1 MKSLDVIIHS
11 AIRIESNSG
20 LVIYFDPFRLEEVS
34 NDADI
39 IFITHPH
46 YDHFSKDDILKVKEN
61 SSKIIVPSELFRE
74 AIELGFESDSVLCVE
89 PNSEYSFSGIKFET
103 IPAYNINKDFHKKEY
118 NWVGYVVNVDNTVIY
133 VAGDTD
139 CTSEAKSVSCDIA
152 LVPVGGTFTMTSNE
166 AADLIKEIMPR
177 KAIPIH
183 YGSIVGSK
191 ADAID
196 FKEIL
201 DGIVD
206 VEIKI

>member
-1 MKSLDVIIHS
+1 MKSIDVIVHS
-11 AIRIESNSG
+11 AIRIVSDNDI
-20 LVIYFDPFRLEEVS
+20 VMYFDPFRLEDVS

-46 YDHFSKDDILKVKEN
+46 YDHFSKEDILKVKKN
-61 SSKIIVPSELFRE
+61 SSKIIIPSEIFKDVLD
-74 AIELGFESDSVLCVE
+74 LGFDSELITCVE
-89 PNSEYSFSGIKFET
+89 PNCSYECDGIKFST
-103 IPAYNINKDFHKKEY
+103 IPAYNINKEFHKKEY
-118 NWVGYVVNVDNTVIY
+118 NWVGYVVNIDNEVIY

-201 DGIVD
+201 DGIVE

>member
-1 MKSLDVIIHS
+1 MKDLDVIVHS
-11 AIRIESNSG
+11 AIRIVSDSG
-20 LVIYFDPFRLEEVS
+20 VVIYFDPFRLEEAS

-46 YDHFSKDDILKVKEN
+46 YDHFSKDDILKVKKD
-61 SSKIIVPSELFRE
+61 SSKIVIPSELFKE
-74 AIELGFESDSVLCVE
+74 VIDLGFDSELITCVE
-89 PNSEYSFSGIKFET
+89 PNCSYECGGIKFST

-118 NWVGYVVNVDNTVIY
+118 NWVGYVVDIDDATVY

-139 CTSEAKSVSCDIA
+139 ATDEAKSVSCDIA
-152 LVPVGGTFTMTSNE
+152 LVPIGGTYTMNANE
-166 AADLIKEIMPR
+166 AAELVESIMPR

-201 DGIVD
+201 DGKVE
-206 VEIKI
+206 VEIKL